1 MDERTL
7 KWLYDIKIA
16 IAEIDEFFDGKFPS
30 FGDYKSNLLLRR
42 GVERNLEIIG
52 EAMNR
57 IRQRSP
63 ESLSEVS
70 EAHAIIALRN
80 HIIHSYDNVSDESIW
95 SILKDHLPV
104 LKTEIDGLIGDL

>member
-1 MDERTL
+1 MDERIL

-16 IAEIDEFFDGKFPS
+16 IEELDEFFADKNPS
-30 FGDYKSNLLLRR
+30 IADYKANLLLRR

-57 IRQRSP
+57 IRQRDP
-63 ESLSEVS
+63 EFVGQIS
-70 EAHAIIALRN
+70 EAHAIIGLRN

-95 SILKDHLPV
+95 SVVNEHIPILRK
-104 LKTEIDGLIGDL
+104 EIDNLIGD